1 MVGLWNWKMEEAA
14 PPVGV
19 VGVDVGV
26 IGIVVGR
33 GLVGVVGC
41 DCADIGLM
49 SRGYNG
55 KPCRC
60 RLFTLVFQ

>member
-1 MVGLWNWKMEEAA
+1 MEEPP

-26 IGIVVGR
+26 VGDVVGR

-41 DCADIGLM
+41 DCAAIGFM
-49 SRGYNG
+49 S
-55 KPCRC
+55 
-60 RLFTLVFQ
+60 